1 MGKWT
6 RAEADWQKLLSVQ
19 ETLQR
24 HFPDLV
30 LVGGTASALHAGH
43 RVSLDADHVLADL
56 KESFD
61 QVLSDLEALA
71 GWKTSRRK
79 RPILILGKLEGVETG
94 IRQLI
99 RQRPL
104 ETETIQ
110 GLRVPTLP
118 EMLRIKAWLV
128 VTRNKT
134 RDYLDTCALADQ
146 LGTERALQAL
156 APLDALYP
164 QESGETV
171 TRQLC
176 KQLAQPL
183 PDDLEELD
191 LAMYRELRPPWNSW
205 TYVRERCLE
214 LSDLMASG
222 LLGLDGRG

>member
-1 MGKWT
+1 MST
-6 RAEADWQKLLSVQ
+6 DSDWRKLLSVQ
-19 ETLQR
+19 EVLQSY
-24 HFPDLV
+24 FPDLV

-43 RVSLDADHVLADL
+43 RVSLDADHVLTDL
-56 KESFD
+56 RVSFD
-61 QVLSDLEALA
+61 KVLADLEALA
-71 GWKTSRRK
+71 GWKTSRSK
-79 RPILILGKLEGVETG
+79 RPVLILGKLEGVETG

-110 GLRVPTLP
+110 GIRVPTLP

-128 VTRNKT
+128 VTRNKA
-134 RDYLDTCALADQ
+134 RDFLDTCALADK
-146 LGTERALQAL
+146 LGPEGAIKALETF
-156 APLDALYP
+156 DALYP

-191 LAMYRELRPPWNSW
+191 LAIYRELQPPWNSW
-205 TYVRERCLE
+205 PFVKERCLE
-214 LSDLMASG
+214 LSDLVASG
-222 LLGLDGRG
+222 LLGLGGKN